1 MVQQSLVAKWVPP
14 LLSNFFHF
22 LLFPQ
27 RPLGTNLVRLKI
39 MKSNWEFEN
48 KLWVGGL
55 ILFSKPLFVPSSV
68 TTHKMG

>member
-1 MVQQSLVAKWVPP
+1 MVQQSLVAKWVPS
-14 LLSNFFHF
+14 LLSNFCHF

-55 ILFSKPLFVPSSV
+55 ILFSKPLFVLSSV